1 MKDNAITIM
10 TNAGVPQAKAE
21 LHWRTVVAALCD
33 GDEPTESGFLRL
45 REEDLRK
52 ALPTLAAEA
61 LIGWQAERRAVRA
74 PEKSRRFKPGRPYT
88 PAEYVA
94 FYLEQPTNPEL
105 RETITHAVAGMP
117 WLVVVDGKVRE
128 AESAQYI
135 EWHMDDAVAPQVVMV
150 DGVPVAPVQPG
161 EEVPAKLNYLDPFTP
176 GAFLDVNM
184 GSARTGASFA
194 GYSDEALS
202 AMAFLYL
209 RDVRWDGNLTLNRL
223 ATEMRGKT
231 PEDILAAF
239 PATLAAWRA
248 LKPETRPA
256 AKAPA
261 TKVGGA
267 PVPFVSAGGDKA
279 KLVYIVGA
287 QKEPAAAA
295 RMKQGLRPWARR
307 MGEHVS
313 VLTDAEIDPGARTE
327 EVQADRLR
335 RAMLVVFLVGPG
347 TIADL
352 DVDTIFA
359 GRCVIPVIVRACRWD
374 LDPTLA
380 RNAPLPSNRVPAGSD
395 DNLWA
400 DVVLGVVRVADGLLG
415 A

>member
-1 MKDNAITIM
+1 MKDIAIKTM
-10 TNAGVPQAKAE
+10 VDAGVPQAKAE
-21 LHWRTVVAALCD
+21 LHWRTVVAGLCD
-33 GDEPTESGFLRL
+33 GDEPTEAGFLRL
-45 REEDLRK
+45 REEDLRRV
-52 ALPTLAAEA
+52 LPTLAAEA
-61 LIGWQAERRAVRA
+61 LIGWQAERRAVSA
-74 PEKSRRFKPGRPYT
+74 PEKPRRFKAGRPYT

-94 FYLEQPTNPEL
+94 FYLEQPTNAEL
-105 RETITHAVAGMP
+105 RETITRAVDGKP
-117 WLVVVDGKVRE
+117 WLVAPDGKVRE

-135 EWHMDDAVAPQVVMV
+135 AWHMDEAVAPRVIMV

-184 GSARTGASFA
+184 GSARTGASFV

-248 LKPETRPA
+248 LKPEARPA

-261 TKVGGA
+261 TKVGA

-307 MGEHVS
+307 NEDRV
-313 VLTDAEIDPGARTE
+313 VVVTDADIEPGARTE
-327 EVQADRLR
+327 EVQADRLS

-347 TIADL
+347 TIAEL
-352 DVDTIFA
+352 DVDAICN
-359 GRCVIPVIVRACRWD
+359 GRRVVPVVVRACSWA
-374 LDPTLA
+374 LDPALA
-380 RNAPLPSNRVPAGSD
+380 GKIPLPRNGVPAGSD

-400 DVVLGVVRVADGLLG
+400 DVVLNVTRVADGLLG